1 MANLTGAER
10 ARYVQGMFAHIARR
24 YDLMNRIMT
33 GGQDVAW
40 RKQVIRRT
48 GLPANGLLLDLGAG
62 TGDLGR
68 EALRQNPACRS
79 LAADFTLEMMQMG
92 KQRDQE
98 GDLICLRLDWAAAD
112 ACSLPFRDGIFDAVV
127 SGFLLRNLSHLS
139 QSLSEQ
145 YRVLKPGGRIVTLD
159 TTPPPASPL
168 APLIRFYMHA
178 VIPALGRI
186 IAGYAEAYRY
196 LPDSTENF
204 LQPERL
210 AVRLLDA
217 GFEQVGFQ
225 RLMFGTIAIHW
236 GCKPPSGSEAKT

>member
-1 MANLTGAER
+1 
-10 ARYVQGMFAHIARR
+10 MFARIARR

-33 GGQDVAW
+33 GGQDAVW
-40 RKQVIRRT
+40 RRQVIHRN

-68 EALRQNPACRS
+68 EALSQYPACRS
-79 LAADFTLEMMQMG
+79 LAADFTLEMMQVG
-92 KQRDQE
+92 KQRIRD
-98 GDLICLRLDWAAAD
+98 GDLIGQRLDWAAAD
-112 ACSLPFRDGIFDAVV
+112 ADLLPFPEGVFDAVV
-127 SGFLLRNLSHLS
+127 SGFLLRNLSRLS

-168 APLIRFYMHA
+168 APLIHFHMHT

-186 IAGYAEAYRY
+186 IAGHADAYRY
-196 LPDSTENF
+196 LPDSTEGF

-210 AVRLLDA
+210 AARLLKA

-236 GCKPPSGSEAKT
+236 GRKPLIRK